1 MGNRNESLSAHAGES
16 SRDAEDR
23 TRIADMAAR
32 LIAEHGIADWSLAKR
47 KAVRQLM
54 LPERTA
60 LPGDD
65 EIEAALAV
73 HHSLFGGE
81 AHDATLRQ
89 QREEA
94 LTWLRELA
102 DFSPVLVGGVAAGW
116 ATEYSDI
123 RIELIADD
131 SKEVE
136 LMLINH
142 SIPYRV
148 APGHDQPGSTEL
160 LVDTRW
166 RCARRPHAGD
176 CAATTAP
183 RSARQWRR
191 SSAQRRSTRGTA
203 RHRREPDLAASGLHT
218 SVNDARASRRR
229 RARST

>member
-160 LVDTRW
+160 LVDTR
-166 RCARRPHAGD
+166 RGGVALVVRTPAI
-176 CAATTAP
+176 
-183 RSARQWRR
+183 ARQRPRR
-191 SSAQRRSTRGTA
+191 DRRGNGDEVRLSAA
-203 RHRREPDLAASGLHT
+203 ALAELLAT
-218 SVNDARASRRR
+218 DANR
-229 RARST
+229 T

>member
-1 MGNRNESLSAHAGES
+1 MGNRNESFAGYSGES
-16 SRDAEDR
+16 ARSAEDR

-47 KAVRQLM
+47 KALRQLM

-65 EIEAALAV
+65 EIEAALVV
-73 HHSLFGGE
+73 HHSLFGGDQH
-81 AHDATLRQ
+81 ADTLRQ

-160 LVDTRW
+160 NVETRRGGVALVVRT
-166 RCARRPHAGD
+166 P
-176 CAATTAP
+176 
-183 RSARQWRR
+183 SIARQRPRR
-191 SSAQRRSTRGTA
+191 DRRGNGDEARLSAA
-203 RHRREPDLAASGLHT
+203 ALEELLAAEADRT
-218 SVNDARASRRR
+218 
-229 RARST
+229 

>member
-1 MGNRNESLSAHAGES
+1 MGNRNESLVGHAGER

-47 KAVRQLM
+47 KALRQLM

-65 EIEAALAV
+65 EIEAALVV
-73 HHSLFGGE
+73 HHSLFGGDE
-81 AHDATLRQ
+81 HAVTLRQ

-94 LTWLRELA
+94 LRWLRNLA

-136 LMLINH
+136 LMLINQ

-148 APGHDQPGSTEL
+148 APGRDQPGSTEL
-160 LVDTRW
+160 LVDTRHGGIALVV
-166 RCARRPHAGD
+166 RTPAI
-176 CAATTAP
+176 
-183 RSARQWRR
+183 ARQRPRRDRR
-191 SSAQRRSTRGTA
+191 SNGDELRLSA
-203 RHRREPDLAASGLHT
+203 AALEELIDG
-218 SVNDARASRRR
+218 DADR
-229 RARST
+229 T

>member
-1 MGNRNESLSAHAGES
+1 VGNRNESLSAHAGES

-160 LVDTRW
+160 LVDTR
-166 RCARRPHAGD
+166 RGGVALVVRTPAI
-176 CAATTAP
+176 
-183 RSARQWRR
+183 ARQRPRR
-191 SSAQRRSTRGTA
+191 DRRGNGDEVRLSAA
-203 RHRREPDLAASGLHT
+203 ALAELLAT
-218 SVNDARASRRR
+218 DANR
-229 RARST
+229 T

>member
-1 MGNRNESLSAHAGES
+1 MGNRNESLVGHAGES

-47 KAVRQLM
+47 KALRQLM

-65 EIEAALAV
+65 EIEAALVV
-73 HHSLFGGE
+73 HHALFGGDE
-81 AHDATLRQ
+81 HAVTLRQ

-148 APGHDQPGSTEL
+148 SPGHDQPGSTQL
-160 LVDTRW
+160 LVDS
-166 RCARRPHAGD
+166 RRGGVALIVRTPAI
-176 CAATTAP
+176 
-183 RSARQWRR
+183 ARQRPRR
-191 SSAQRRSTRGTA
+191 DRRGSGDEVRLSAA
-203 RHRREPDLAASGLHT
+203 ALAELLAA
-218 SVNDARASRRR
+218 DADR
-229 RARST
+229 T

>member
-73 HHSLFGGE
+73 HHSLFGSE

-116 ATEYSDI
+116 ATAYSDI

-160 LVDTRW
+160 LVDTR
-166 RCARRPHAGD
+166 RGGVALVVRTPAI
-176 CAATTAP
+176 
-183 RSARQWRR
+183 ARQRPRR
-191 SSAQRRSTRGTA
+191 DRRGNGDEVRLSAA
-203 RHRREPDLAASGLHT
+203 VLAELLAT
-218 SVNDARASRRR
+218 DANR
-229 RARST
+229 T

>member
-1 MGNRNESLSAHAGES
+1 VGNRNESLSAHAGES

-81 AHDATLRQ
+81 EHHATLRQ

-160 LVDTRW
+160 LVDTR
-166 RCARRPHAGD
+166 RGGVALVVRTPAI
-176 CAATTAP
+176 
-183 RSARQWRR
+183 ARQRPRR
-191 SSAQRRSTRGTA
+191 DRRGNGDEVRLSAA
-203 RHRREPDLAASGLHT
+203 ALAELLAT
-218 SVNDARASRRR
+218 DANR
-229 RARST
+229 T

>member
-1 MGNRNESLSAHAGES
+1 LGDRIESLAGRMGDS

-23 TRIADMAAR
+23 ARIADVAAR

-47 KAVRQLM
+47 KALRQLM
-54 LPERTA
+54 LPDRTA

-65 EIEAALAV
+65 EIEAALV
-73 HHSLFGGE
+73 THHALFGGDE
-81 AHDATLRQ
+81 HVVTLRR

-102 DFSPVLVGGVAAGW
+102 EFSPVLVGGVAAGW
-116 ATEYSDI
+116 ATEHSDI

-148 APGHDQPGSTEL
+148 APGNAQQRSQPPR
-160 LVDTRW
+160 DT
-166 RCARRPHAGD
+166 A
-176 CAATTAP
+176 
-183 RSARQWRR
+183 
-191 SSAQRRSTRGTA
+191 
-203 RHRREPDLAASGLHT
+203 
-218 SVNDARASRRR
+218 
-229 RARST
+229 

>member
-1 MGNRNESLSAHAGES
+1 MGDRIESLAGRMGDS

-23 TRIADMAAR
+23 ARIADVAAR

-47 KAVRQLM
+47 KALRQLM
-54 LPERTA
+54 LPDRTA

-65 EIEAALAV
+65 EIEAALV
-73 HHSLFGGE
+73 THHALFGGDE
-81 AHDATLRQ
+81 HVVTLRR

-102 DFSPVLVGGVAAGW
+102 EFSPVLVGGVAAGW
-116 ATEYSDI
+116 ATEHSDI

-148 APGHDQPGSTEL
+148 APGHAQHGSAEL
-160 LVDTRW
+160 FVDTR
-166 RCARRPHAGD
+166 RGGVALVIRTPAV
-176 CAATTAP
+176 
-183 RSARQWRR
+183 ARQRPRR
-191 SSAQRRSTRGTA
+191 DRRGNGEEVRLTA
-203 RHRREPDLAASGLHT
+203 VALAELLGR
-218 SVNDARASRRR
+218 DAG
-229 RARST
+229 

>member
-47 KAVRQLM
+47 KAVRHLM

-160 LVDTRW
+160 LVDTR
-166 RCARRPHAGD
+166 RGGVALVVRTPAI
-176 CAATTAP
+176 
-183 RSARQWRR
+183 ARQRPRR
-191 SSAQRRSTRGTA
+191 DRRGNGDEVRLSAA
-203 RHRREPDLAASGLHT
+203 ALAELLAA
-218 SVNDARASRRR
+218 DANL
-229 RARST
+229 T

>member
-1 MGNRNESLSAHAGES
+1 VGNRNESLVGHAGER

-47 KAVRQLM
+47 KALRQLM

-65 EIEAALAV
+65 EIEAALVV
-73 HHSLFGGE
+73 HHSLFGGDE
-81 AHDATLRQ
+81 HAVTLRQ

-94 LTWLRELA
+94 LRWLRNLA

-136 LMLINH
+136 LMLINQ
-142 SIPYRV
+142 SIPYRF
-148 APGHDQPGSTEL
+148 APGRDQPGSTEL
-160 LVDTRW
+160 LVDTRHGGIALVV
-166 RCARRPHAGD
+166 RTPAI
-176 CAATTAP
+176 
-183 RSARQWRR
+183 ARQRPRR
-191 SSAQRRSTRGTA
+191 DRRGNGDELRLSA
-203 RHRREPDLAASGLHT
+203 AALEELIDG
-218 SVNDARASRRR
+218 DADR
-229 RARST
+229 T